1 MTKSLHN
8 FPDFIQTAWNKSG
21 FTSLTDI
28 QERAIPDQID
38 NKDMIIESPT
48 GTGKTLAYA
57 LPALSKLS
65 AEIKNAQ
72 VLFLAPTRELAMQI
86 YDVCQKFTE
95 NSGLSGAS
103 LIGGAN
109 MQRQLDKL
117 KKKPQYIVGTPGRV
131 KELIQNKKLK
141 VHDVKT
147 IVIDEADHI
156 IEAGFNGD
164 VEQVIGATLKDRQLV
179 FVSATIN
186 KKTEDWSRK
195 LAVDPVVVKVQ
206 KEAVESQV
214 THTFMVSEYR
224 DKVDNLRKLIRHTPD
239 IKAMV
244 FINSSM
250 KMDEFASKLE
260 YKKIKLGVL
269 AGNSTKQERQ
279 KVLNDFKNGKIPVLL
294 TTDVATRGLDIPDV
308 THVVHFELP
317 EDVKQYVH
325 RSGRT
330 GRMGKEGTVVS
341 LVTKAELSSVKKWTA
356 KMNVTLQKQHLEKG
370 QVVIEEKNKTSY
382 NERGSKQDNKV
393 SKQKTSVSKKNRES
407 DNKRS

>member
-1 MTKSLHN
+1 MTQLIHSL
-8 FPDFIQTAWNKSG
+8 PEFIQNAWNKSG

-28 QERAIPDQID
+28 QERAIPNLLE
-38 NKDMIIESPT
+38 NKDIVIESPT

-57 LPALSKLS
+57 LPALAKLDP
-65 AEIKNAQ
+65 ETKNAQ
-72 VLFLAPTRELAMQI
+72 VVFLAPTRELAMQI
-86 YDVCQKFTE
+86 YEVCQKFTE
-95 NSGLSGAS
+95 NSGLNGAS

-117 KKKPQYIVGTPGRV
+117 KKKPQFIVGTPGRV

-141 VHDVKT
+141 VHEVKT

-164 VEQVIGATLKDRQLV
+164 VEQVIAATLKDRQLV

-186 KKTEDWSRK
+186 KKTEEWSNK
-195 LAVDPVVVKVQ
+195 LAVEPSVIKVEKQ
-206 KEAVESQV
+206 ETANKV

-224 DKVDNLRKLIRHTPD
+224 DKVDNLRKLIRHTQG
-239 IKAMV
+239 IKAIV
-244 FINSSM
+244 FVNSSM

-269 AGNSTKQERQ
+269 AGNSTKQDRQ
-279 KVLNDFKNGKIPVLL
+279 KVINDFKRGKIPVLL

-308 THVVHFELP
+308 THVVHLELP

-330 GRMGKEGTVVS
+330 GRMGKEGIVVS

-356 KMNVTLQKQHLEKG
+356 NINVPLQKQLLERG
-370 QVVIEEKNKTSY
+370 NVVIEDIEKNSAKKYSHQKD
-382 NERGSKQDNKV
+382 GKPANKKSAPV
-393 SKQKTSVSKKNRES
+393 KKSR
-407 DNKRS
+407 K

>member
-1 MTKSLHN
+1 MTQSLQN
-8 FPDFIQTAWNKSG
+8 FPEFIRNAWDKSG
-21 FTSLTDI
+21 FSAFTDI
-28 QERAIPDQID
+28 QERAIPEQLE
-38 NKDMIIESPT
+38 NKDLIIESPT

-57 LPALSKLS
+57 LPALSKLNP
-65 AEIKNAQ
+65 EVKNAQ

-86 YDVCQKFTE
+86 FDVCQKFTE

-117 KKKPQYIVGTPGRV
+117 KKKPQFIVGTPGRV

-141 VHDVKT
+141 VHEVKT

-164 VEQVIGATLKDRQLV
+164 VEQVIAATLKDRQLV

-186 KKTEDWSRK
+186 NKTEDWSRK
-195 LAVDPVVVKVQ
+195 LAVAPVIVKVE
-206 KEAVESQV
+206 KDLVKSEV
-214 THTFMVSEYR
+214 THTFMVSDYR
-224 DKVDNLRKLIRHTPD
+224 DKVENLRKLIRHTPG

-250 KMDEFASKLE
+250 KMDEFATKLE

-269 AGNSTKQERQ
+269 AGNSTKQDRQ
-279 KVLNDFKNGKIPVLL
+279 RVINDFKNGKIPVLL

-308 THVVHFELP
+308 THVVHFEMP

-341 LVTKAELSSVKKWTA
+341 LVTKAELTSVKKWTA
-356 KMNVTLQKQHLEKG
+356 KMNVPLQKQLLEKG
-370 QVVIEEKNKTSY
+370 QVIVEESASKGPSTKRTAPKNEKSMQRKTD
-382 NERGSKQDNKV
+382 GSK
-393 SKQKTSVSKKNRES
+393 
-407 DNKRS
+407 KRR

>member
-1 MTKSLHN
+1 MTQLIHS
-8 FPDFIQTAWNKSG
+8 FPEFIQNAWNKSG

-28 QERAIPDQID
+28 QERAMPNLLE
-38 NKDMIIESPT
+38 NKDIVIESPT

-57 LPALSKLS
+57 LPALAKLDP
-65 AEIKNAQ
+65 ETKNAQ
-72 VLFLAPTRELAMQI
+72 VVFLAPTRELAMQI
-86 YDVCQKFTE
+86 YEVCQKFTE

-141 VHDVKT
+141 VHEVKT

-186 KKTEDWSRK
+186 KKTEDWSNK
-195 LAVDPVVVKVQ
+195 LAVEPSIIKVEKQ
-206 KEAVESQV
+206 ETANQV
-214 THTFMVSEYR
+214 THSFMVSEYR
-224 DKVDNLRKLIRHTPD
+224 DKVDNLRKLIRHTPG
-239 IKAMV
+239 IKAIV

-279 KVLNDFKNGKIPVLL
+279 KVLNDFKRGKIPVLL

-308 THVVHFELP
+308 THVVHLELP

-330 GRMGKEGTVVS
+330 GRMGKEGMVVS
-341 LVTKAELSSVKKWTA
+341 LVTKSELSSVKKWTA
-356 KMNVTLQKQHLEKG
+356 NIDVPLQKQLFERG
-370 QVVIEEKNKTSY
+370 NVVIEDIQKNMFKKQSPQK
-382 NERGSKQDNKV
+382 NGVPANKKPFSAKKKRDSKD
-393 SKQKTSVSKKNRES
+393 SR
-407 DNKRS
+407 

>member
-1 MTKSLHN
+1 MTQSLHI
-8 FPDFIQTAWNKSG
+8 FPEFIQNAWDKSG
-21 FTSLTDI
+21 FSALTDI
-28 QERAIPDQID
+28 QERSIPDQLE

-57 LPALSKLS
+57 LPALSKLNP
-65 AEIKNAQ
+65 EVKNAQ

-86 YDVCQKFTE
+86 YEVCQKFTE

-141 VHDVKT
+141 VHEVKT

-164 VEQVIGATLKDRQLV
+164 VEQVIAATLKDRQLV

-186 KKTEDWSRK
+186 NKTEEWSKK
-195 LAVDPVVVKVQ
+195 LAVGPVVVKVE
-206 KEAVESQV
+206 KEAVKSEV
-214 THTFMVSEYR
+214 THTFMVSDYR
-224 DKVDNLRKLIRHTPD
+224 DKVDNLRKLIRHTPG

-250 KMDEFASKLE
+250 KMDEFANKLE

-269 AGNSTKQERQ
+269 AGNSTKQDRQ
-279 KVLNDFKNGKIPVLL
+279 KVLNDFKIGKIPVLL

-308 THVVHFELP
+308 THVVHFEMP

-341 LVTKAELSSVKKWTA
+341 LVTKAELTSVKKWTA
-356 KMNVTLQKQHLEKG
+356 KMNVPLQKQFLDHGEVIIKEDTVKPRTSDKRTAG
-370 QVVIEEKNKTSY
+370 QKSGKPAHRKSDTSKNK
-382 NERGSKQDNKV
+382 R
-393 SKQKTSVSKKNRES
+393 
-407 DNKRS
+407 

>member
-1 MTKSLHN
+1 MTQSLQS
-8 FPDFIQTAWNKSG
+8 FPEFIQNAWNKSG
-21 FTSLTDI
+21 FSAFTDI
-28 QERAIPDQID
+28 QERAIPEQLE
-38 NKDMIIESPT
+38 NKDLIIESPT

-57 LPALSKLS
+57 LPALSKLNP
-65 AEIKNAQ
+65 EVKNAQ

-117 KKKPQYIVGTPGRV
+117 KKKPQFIVGTPGRV

-141 VHDVKT
+141 VHEVKT

-164 VEQVIGATLKDRQLV
+164 VEQVIAATLKDRQLV

-186 KKTEDWSRK
+186 NKTEDWSRK
-195 LAVDPVVVKVQ
+195 LAVAPVIVKVE
-206 KEAVESQV
+206 KDLVKSEVS
-214 THTFMVSEYR
+214 HTFMVSDYR
-224 DKVDNLRKLIRHTPD
+224 DKVENLRKLIRHTPG

-250 KMDEFASKLE
+250 KMDEFATKLE

-269 AGNSTKQERQ
+269 AGNSTKQDRQ
-279 KVLNDFKNGKIPVLL
+279 RVINDFKNGKIPVLL

-308 THVVHFELP
+308 THVVHFEMP

-341 LVTKAELSSVKKWTA
+341 LVTKAELTSVKKWTA
-356 KMNVTLQKQHLEKG
+356 KMNVPLQKQLLERG
-370 QVVIEEKNKTSY
+370 QVIVEEGVSRGPSTKRTTPTNEKNTQRKSD
-382 NERGSKQDNKV
+382 GF
-393 SKQKTSVSKKNRES
+393 KKR
-407 DNKRS
+407 R

>member
-1 MTKSLHN
+1 MTQSLQN
-8 FPDFIQTAWNKSG
+8 FPEFIQNAWNKSG
-21 FTSLTDI
+21 FSAFTDI
-28 QERAIPDQID
+28 QERAIPEQLE
-38 NKDMIIESPT
+38 NKDLIIESPT

-57 LPALSKLS
+57 LPALSKLNP
-65 AEIKNAQ
+65 EVKNAQ

-117 KKKPQYIVGTPGRV
+117 KKKPQFIVGTPGRV

-141 VHDVKT
+141 VHEVKT

-164 VEQVIGATLKDRQLV
+164 VEQVIAATLKDRQLV

-186 KKTEDWSRK
+186 NKTEDWSRK
-195 LAVDPVVVKVQ
+195 LAVAPVIVKVE
-206 KEAVESQV
+206 KDLVKSEV
-214 THTFMVSEYR
+214 THTFMVSDYR
-224 DKVDNLRKLIRHTPD
+224 DKVENLRKLIRHTPG

-250 KMDEFASKLE
+250 KMDEFATKLE

-269 AGNSTKQERQ
+269 AGNSTKQDRQ
-279 KVLNDFKNGKIPVLL
+279 KVINDFKNGKIPVLL

-308 THVVHFELP
+308 THVVHFEMP

-341 LVTKAELSSVKKWTA
+341 LVTKAELTSVKKWTA
-356 KMNVTLQKQHLEKG
+356 KMNVPLQKQLLEKG
-370 QVVIEEKNKTSY
+370 QVIVEEGANKGPSTKRTAPKNEKNMQRKS
-382 NERGSKQDNKV
+382 EGSK
-393 SKQKTSVSKKNRES
+393 
-407 DNKRS
+407 KRR

>member
-1 MTKSLHN
+1 MTQSLQN
-8 FPDFIQTAWNKSG
+8 FPEFIRNAWDKSG
-21 FTSLTDI
+21 FSAFTDI
-28 QERAIPDQID
+28 QERSIPEQLE
-38 NKDMIIESPT
+38 NKDLIIESPT

-57 LPALSKLS
+57 LPALSKLNP
-65 AEIKNAQ
+65 EVKNAQ

-117 KKKPQYIVGTPGRV
+117 KKKPQFIVGTPGRV

-141 VHDVKT
+141 VHEVKT

-164 VEQVIGATLKDRQLV
+164 VEQVIAATLKDRQLV

-186 KKTEDWSRK
+186 NKTEDWSRK
-195 LAVDPVVVKVQ
+195 LAVAPVIVKVE
-206 KEAVESQV
+206 KDLVKSEV
-214 THTFMVSEYR
+214 THTFMVSDYR
-224 DKVDNLRKLIRHTPD
+224 DKVENLRKLIRHTPG

-250 KMDEFASKLE
+250 KMDEFATKLE

-269 AGNSTKQERQ
+269 AGNSTKQDRQ
-279 KVLNDFKNGKIPVLL
+279 KVINDFKNGKIPVLL

-308 THVVHFELP
+308 THVVHFEMP

-341 LVTKAELSSVKKWTA
+341 LVTKAELTSVKKWTA
-356 KMNVTLQKQHLEKG
+356 KMDVPLQKQLLEKG
-370 QVVIEEKNKTSY
+370 QVIVEESASKGPSTKRTAPKNEKSMQRKTD
-382 NERGSKQDNKV
+382 GSK
-393 SKQKTSVSKKNRES
+393 
-407 DNKRS
+407 KRR

>member
-1 MTKSLHN
+1 MTQSLQS
-8 FPDFIQTAWNKSG
+8 FPEFIQNAWNKSG
-21 FTSLTDI
+21 FSAFTDI
-28 QERAIPDQID
+28 QERAIPEQLE
-38 NKDMIIESPT
+38 NKDLIIESPT

-57 LPALSKLS
+57 LPAISKLNP
-65 AEIKNAQ
+65 EVKNAQ

-117 KKKPQYIVGTPGRV
+117 KKKPQFIVGTPGRV

-141 VHDVKT
+141 VHEVKT

-164 VEQVIGATLKDRQLV
+164 VEQVIAATLKDRQLV

-186 KKTEDWSRK
+186 NKTEDWSKK
-195 LAVDPVVVKVQ
+195 LAVAPVIVKVE
-206 KEAVESQV
+206 KDLVKNEV
-214 THTFMVSEYR
+214 THTYMVSDYR
-224 DKVDNLRKLIRHTPD
+224 DKVENLRKLIRHTPG

-250 KMDEFASKLE
+250 KMDEFATKLE

-269 AGNSTKQERQ
+269 AGNSTKQDRQ
-279 KVLNDFKNGKIPVLL
+279 RVINDFKNGKIPVLL

-308 THVVHFELP
+308 THVVHFEMP

-341 LVTKAELSSVKKWTA
+341 LVTKAELTSVKKWTA
-356 KMNVTLQKQHLEKG
+356 KMNVPLQKQLLERG
-370 QVVIEEKNKTSY
+370 QVIVEEGVSRGPSTKRTAPTNEKKTQRKS
-382 NERGSKQDNKV
+382 EGF
-393 SKQKTSVSKKNRES
+393 KKR
-407 DNKRS
+407 R

>member
-1 MTKSLHN
+1 MTQSLQK
-8 FPDFIQTAWNKSG
+8 FPEFIRNAWDKSG
-21 FTSLTDI
+21 FSAFTDI
-28 QERAIPDQID
+28 QERAIPEQLE
-38 NKDMIIESPT
+38 NKDLIIESPT

-57 LPALSKLS
+57 LPALSKINP
-65 AEIKNAQ
+65 EVKNAQ

-117 KKKPQYIVGTPGRV
+117 KKKPQFIVGTPGRV

-141 VHDVKT
+141 VHEVKT

-164 VEQVIGATLKDRQLV
+164 VEQVIAATLKDRQLV

-186 KKTEDWSRK
+186 NKTEDWSRK
-195 LAVDPVVVKVQ
+195 LAVAPVIVKVE
-206 KEAVESQV
+206 KDLVKSEV
-214 THTFMVSEYR
+214 THTFMVSDYR
-224 DKVDNLRKLIRHTPD
+224 DKVENLRKLIRHTPG

-250 KMDEFASKLE
+250 KMDEFATKLE

-269 AGNSTKQERQ
+269 AGNSAKQDRQ
-279 KVLNDFKNGKIPVLL
+279 RVINDFKNGKIPVLL

-308 THVVHFELP
+308 THVVHFEMP

-341 LVTKAELSSVKKWTA
+341 LVTKAELTSVKKWTA
-356 KMNVTLQKQHLEKG
+356 KMNVPLQKQLLEKG
-370 QVVIEEKNKTSY
+370 QVIVEESATKGPSTKRTAPKNEKSMQRKTD
-382 NERGSKQDNKV
+382 GSK
-393 SKQKTSVSKKNRES
+393 
-407 DNKRS
+407 KRR